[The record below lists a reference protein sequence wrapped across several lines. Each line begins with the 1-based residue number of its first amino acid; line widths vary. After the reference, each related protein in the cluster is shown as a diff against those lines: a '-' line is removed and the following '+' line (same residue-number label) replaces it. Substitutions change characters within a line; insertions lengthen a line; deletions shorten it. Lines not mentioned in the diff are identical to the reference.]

1 MEEFY
6 HCPDPALPNASR
18 FLKELF
24 EAFPFPLSDLF
35 FCLLRVPLIIFDD
48 GDFLIL
54 QRSPSKKQ
62 KTKKE
67 TQISGLFIFFLVAP
81 EHRQDD
87 ANVV

>member
-6 HCPDPALPNASR
+6 HCPDPALPNTSR

-54 QRSPSKKQ
+54 QRSPSKN
-62 KTKKE
+62 KKRDTNLRTFYFLPRGSR
-67 TQISGLFIFFLVAP
+67 TQA
-81 EHRQDD
+81 R
-87 ANVV
+87 